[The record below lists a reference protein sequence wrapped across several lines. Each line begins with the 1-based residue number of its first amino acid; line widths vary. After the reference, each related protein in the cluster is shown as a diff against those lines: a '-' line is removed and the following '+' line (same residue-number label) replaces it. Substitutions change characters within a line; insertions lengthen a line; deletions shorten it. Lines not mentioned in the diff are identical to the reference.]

1 MYVKVHIII
10 LYHLQVNHQKKY
22 NIYIIYN
29 IYIVCTEIT
38 TSQTSHRSNVYRTLW
53 RKQGVLKKKT
63 PREMQPTQLLRRTVP
78 EGFVTEG
85 WGFTEEKA
93 KRSFWWTKK
102 LDSAAIL
109 RKVYNY
115 GQL

>member
-1 MYVKVHIII
+1 
-10 LYHLQVNHQKKY
+10 
-22 NIYIIYN
+22 
-29 IYIVCTEIT
+29 
-38 TSQTSHRSNVYRTLW
+38 
-53 RKQGVLKKKT
+53 
-63 PREMQPTQLLRRTVP
+63 MQPTQLLRRTVP

>member
-53 RKQGVLKKKT
+53 RKQGVLKKK
-63 PREMQPTQLLRRTVP
+63 
-78 EGFVTEG
+78 
-85 WGFTEEKA
+85 
-93 KRSFWWTKK
+93 KK
-102 LDSAAIL
+102 NASGDAANAAAP
-109 RKVYNY
+109 KDCT
-115 GQL
+115 